1 MTNTLRDQVNNCVPT
16 ATKIKIPMNKTNQ
29 ENESLCSNNSKTIN
43 KEASKTLDKENF
55 HECKLE
61 N

>member
-1 MTNTLRDQVNNCVPT
+1 
-16 ATKIKIPMNKTNQ
+16 MNKTNQ
-29 ENESLCSNNSKTIN
+29 ENESIRSNNSKTIN
-43 KEASKTLDKENF
+43 KETSKTLDKENF

>member
-1 MTNTLRDQVNNCVPT
+1 
-16 ATKIKIPMNKTNQ
+16 MNKSNQ

-43 KEASKTLDKENF
+43 KEASKTLDKD
-55 HECKLE
+55 ECKLE

>member
-1 MTNTLRDQVNNCVPT
+1 
-16 ATKIKIPMNKTNQ
+16 MNKTNQ

-43 KEASKTLDKENF
+43 KETSKTLDKENF